1 MTRRIF
7 RCILLVATLS
17 TLLAAALI
25 LQGLFAVYQQDL
37 AAELRAEAEFLVFA
51 LSDEADEAAA
61 LTGLSAENR
70 VSLIAP
76 DGRVL
81 YDNQADAGSMGSHAD
96 RPEVMAALREGEG
109 ELERYS
115 ATFEE
120 ATLYCAL
127 RTEAGNVLR
136 LSCVRMTAFG
146 LGLRMTP
153 LLGAIFL
160 LTAFFSL
167 LMARLSAQRIVSPI
181 RALNLSSP
189 LENETY
195 DEIRPMLER
204 ISRQKRAR
212 DEARQAISTMMDN
225 MSEGMILLDFQG
237 KILAMNAVAERVL
250 NVNPNEA
257 DMLSAAREPSV
268 REAAYEALTGR
279 SAALELDFEGR
290 NYRLIAHPVEKEKKT
305 EGAVLLLLDVTE
317 HFAAERSRR
326 EFTANVSHELKTPLT
341 SVSGYAE
348 LIRDGIARP
357 EDIPAFAGRIYDEA
371 RRLLRLI
378 EDIMA
383 LSRLDEKRGLGEMER
398 VQLDEIAE
406 ECALRLLNAAEK
418 KGVTLTLHA
427 QAAETSG
434 YRTLVGEMIFNL
446 VDNAVKYTNE
456 GGFVEIRVE
465 NDASGAKI
473 SVSDTG
479 VGIPK
484 EHQAHIF
491 ERFYRVDKSHSRATG
506 GTGLGLSI
514 VKHGA
519 EIHHAKLTLE
529 SEVGRGTCVTLV
541 FPRPQA
547 GAER

>member
-7 RCILLVATLS
+7 RSILLVATLS

-25 LQGLFAVYQQDL
+25 LQGMFAVYQQDL
-37 AAELRAEAEFLVFA
+37 AAELHSEAEFLLFA
-51 LSDEADEAAA
+51 LSGDEDEASA
-61 LTGLSAENR
+61 LTGLSAQNR

-81 YDNQADAGSMGSHAD
+81 YDNQADAGLMDSHAD
-96 RPEVMAALREGEG
+96 RPEVIAALKEGEG
-109 ELERYS
+109 ALERYS
-115 ATFEE
+115 ATFESV
-120 ATLYCAL
+120 TLYCAL

-136 LSCVRMTAFG
+136 LSRVRMTAFG
-146 LGLRMTP
+146 LGLRLMP

-160 LTAFFSL
+160 LTALFSL

-181 RALNLSSP
+181 SALNLSSP

-250 NVNPNEA
+250 NVNSSET
-257 DMLSAAREPSV
+257 DMLSAARNPSV

-279 SAALELDFEGR
+279 SAAMELDFEGR

-357 EDIPAFAGRIYDEA
+357 EDIPTFAGRIYDEA

-383 LSRLDEKRGLGEMER
+383 LSRLDEKQGMGEMER
-398 VQLDEIAE
+398 VQLDAIAE
-406 ECALRLLNAAEK
+406 ECTLRLLNAAEK
-418 KGVTLTLHA
+418 KDVTLTLHA
-427 QAAETSG
+427 QAAEALG
-434 YRTLVGEMIFNL
+434 YKTLVGEMLFNL

-456 GGFVEIRVE
+456 GGFVEIQVE
-465 NDASGAKI
+465 NGLSGAK
-473 SVSDTG
+473 VCVRDTG
-479 VGIPK
+479 VGISK

-519 EIHHAKLTLE
+519 EIHHARLTLE
-529 SEVGRGTCVTLV
+529 SEIGQGTCVTLE
-541 FPRPQA
+541 FPRPEA
-547 GAER
+547 GEAR